1 MKIWILLAKEGDDEY
16 VDMVFWLEED
26 AEAAKKNREADG
38 SGLSYRVDWFKV
50 E

>member
-1 MKIWILLAKEGDDEY
+1 MKVWILFACDDGLEFI
-16 VDMVFWLEED
+16 DMVFDSEEK

-38 SGLSYRVDWFKV
+38 SGLYYRVDWFEV